1 VFGVFSVPQR
11 VLCLLAYVGA
21 VLLANI
27 FLDVFVALPFFG
39 LFSIG
44 SVFFAAVFTLRDR
57 LHTYGLPAVYW
68 GIALALLVNVAYGH
82 WVAQI
87 SSRFL
92 LASFVSILL
101 SELADTAVFAR
112 LRRRRWQTRVLL
124 SNAVSVPLDSA
135 AFTLLAFAGVM
146 SAYDIVQIV
155 YADILGKY
163 LIAALLAYAPFIRP
177 QPWTAAAK
185 A

>member
-1 VFGVFSVPQR
+1 VSVVFGAPR
-11 VLCLLAYVGA
+11 RALCLLAYVGA

-27 FLDVFVALPFFG
+27 FLDTFVALPLFG
-39 LFSIG
+39 LFSVG
-44 SVFFAAVFTLRDR
+44 SIFFAAVFTLRDA
-57 LHTYGLPAVYW
+57 LHAYGLRSVYW
-68 GIALALLVNVAYGH
+68 GIALALLVNAAYGH

-87 SSRFL
+87 SPRFL
-92 LASFVSILL
+92 LASFTAILL

-112 LRRRRWQTRVLL
+112 LRCWRWRTRVLL

-146 SAYDIVQIV
+146 SAYEIVQIV

-163 LIAALLAYAPFIRP
+163 LIAALLAYAPFIRLP
-177 QPWTAAAK
+177 LWAAAK